1 MNEEII
7 DIDDDPIGDLR
18 RALNKEILDREKFH
32 KLTNVLKVM
41 PELFEMAKKNN

>member
-18 RALNKEILDREKFH
+18 RALNQEILDRDKFH